1 MVVFWIILLV
11 LLSFFIPFLFMM
23 KGFKNPER
31 KHEHTPDESGI
42 DFKEVIIKT
51 KHNCNLYG
59 WWIVKKTDYPTI
71 ILVHGWG
78 RNVERM
84 MPYIRNLNKEKFNLL
99 AIDARNHGNSDK
111 DKHSTMKKF
120 AEDISSSVDF
130 VYENTGLNQPVIGV
144 IGLSVGGSASI
155 YASAHDSRIQ
165 SIVTVGAFANPLE
178 IMKLQLKQRHVPYV
192 PLGWMLLQL
201 MQLIIGLSFNQIA
214 PEKHIRNSQADIL
227 LIHGTDDKTVPLSH
241 AERLLAESNKEK
253 VSLWKL
259 NGKGHS
265 NCHEQKDYWDKIAG
279 FLNKTLTM
287 SNQ

>member
-11 LLSFFIPFLFMM
+11 LLSVIIPFLFMM

-31 KHEHTPDESGI
+31 KHERTPDEFGI
-42 DFKEVIIKT
+42 DFKEVSVKS
-51 KHNCNLYG
+51 KNNCNLYG
-59 WWIVKKTDYPTI
+59 WWVLKNPAYPTV

-155 YASAHDSRIQ
+155 YASAHDIRIK

-214 PEKHIRNSQADIL
+214 PEKHIGNSQADIL
-227 LIHGTDDKTVPLSH
+227 LIHGTNDKTVPFSH
-241 AERLLAESNKEK
+241 AERLLAESNNQK

-259 NGKGHS
+259 EGKGHS
-265 NCHEQKDYWDKIAG
+265 NCHEQMNYWNKISE
-279 FLNKTLTM
+279 FLNKTLIT
-287 SNQ
+287 SKQ